1 MRHILYHENNLKYPY
16 APQED
21 SYLHSTKES
30 IFVVADG
37 VTHDPT
43 DPTLYPMPSDS
54 YEVARIVCNEV
65 VKFLEGNEF
74 TVDSINLAYLESNKK
89 VAEYNLH
96 SPLYA
101 ERKNN
106 GFTIGAVATSV
117 VWIKEN
123 KLLYGVLDDCFIS
136 VFGEDLVD
144 HPVLKSY
151 VEMSAKYI
159 DGNFD
164 WGKIETR
171 RHWREDIRNHKV
183 VVEGKEYG
191 YGVIDGREGFDQYL
205 QTGEV
210 ALNRDDLVC
219 VYTDGFIKMLQNKEF
234 VKDLKEKPFTAETYK
249 FISDTATK
257 LGQFKEKTG
266 YFIKND

>member
-54 YEVARIVCNEV
+54 FEVARIVCNEV
-65 VKFLEGNEF
+65 VKYLEGKEF
-74 TVDSINLAYLESNKK
+74 TTGSIKSAYLEANKK
-89 VAEYNLH
+89 VADFNSH
-96 SPLYA
+96 SSLFE
-101 ERKNN
+101 ERNSN
-106 GFTIGAVATSV
+106 GFTIGAVTTSV

-144 HPVLKSY
+144 RPILKSY
-151 VEMSAKYI
+151 VEISAKYL

-183 VVEGKEYG
+183 IVEGNEYG

-210 ALNRDDLVC
+210 TLNKGDLVC
-219 VYTDGFIKMLQNKEF
+219 VYTDGFIRMLQNKEF
-234 VKDLKEKPFTAETYK
+234 VRELKEKSFTADTYK
-249 FISDTATK
+249 FISETATK
-257 LGQFKEKTG
+257 LEQHKEKTG